1 MKNSAIT
8 TIVATPFAI
17 ALVVLLAIQQA
28 WAISILWGWFI
39 VPLGVPAIGIAAA
52 VGVSVTVSALRGRRK
67 GPDDEGWKA
76 LAKAALQPWFCLAVG
91 WTAKQFV

>member
-1 MKNSAIT
+1 MKSSTIT
-8 TIVATPFAI
+8 AIVATPFAI

-28 WAISILWGWFI
+28 WAISVLWGWFI
-39 VPLGVPAIGIAAA
+39 VPLGLPAIGIAAA
-52 VGVSVTVSALRGRRK
+52 VGVSVTVSALRGRR
-67 GPDDEGWKA
+67 GRSSDDGKWA